1 MLSGYL
7 KDIILAIAFF
17 IYPFL
22 LLLVSKTM
30 ERTGV
35 RKDTSRKFVHVAM
48 GLVILFVHFFDHKWI
63 AVIPPLIFTA
73 INAVDYKLGIF
84 SQIQGEEKGNVGTI
98 LYPISFVVLIW
109 TFYGTKWWGLAVLG
123 VLALAFGDAGA
134 SIIGRQFGKTIY
146 LVSGEVRS
154 YAGSATMLVLTWIA
168 AILVFL
174 VYGPTMG
181 LAMQPGAILAT
192 GFIVAF
198 VSTAVEALS
207 IRGTD
212 NLTVPLLTALTAW
225 LVIAVLAPIIQGNQ
239 NIVNQPLFQ

>member
-1 MLSGYL
+1 MLSGYT

-22 LLLVSKTM
+22 LLLVSKAM
-30 ERTGV
+30 ENMGV
-35 RKDTSRKFVHVAM
+35 RKDTSRKFVHTAM

-63 AVIPPLIFTA
+63 AVIPPLVFTA
-73 INAVDYKLGIF
+73 INAVDYRLGIF
-84 SQIQGEEKGNVGTI
+84 SQIQGEDKGNIGTI

-109 TFYGTKWWGLAVLG
+109 TFHGTKWWGLAVLG

-134 SIIGRQFGKTIY
+134 SVIGRRFGKTIY

-154 YAGSATMLVLTWIA
+154 YAGSATMFILTWVA

-181 LAMQPGAILAT
+181 ITMQTGVILAT

-212 NLTVPLLTALTAW
+212 NLTVPILTALAAW
-225 LVIAVLAPIIQGNQ
+225 LLLAVLAPTIIGNQ
-239 NIVNQPLFQ
+239 SIVNQPLFQ